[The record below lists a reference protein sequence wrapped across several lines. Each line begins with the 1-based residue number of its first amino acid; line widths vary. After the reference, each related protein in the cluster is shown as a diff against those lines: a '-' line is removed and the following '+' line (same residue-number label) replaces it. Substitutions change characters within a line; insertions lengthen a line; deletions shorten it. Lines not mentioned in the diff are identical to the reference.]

1 MLCNTTV
8 LYELINFGNAIKR
21 YSVVFLSEKNF
32 QQKLIHK
39 LFVYS
44 TVTSAVFANKADHV
58 VSGSD
63 DRTVKVYI

>member
-1 MLCNTTV
+1 M
-8 LYELINFGNAIKR
+8 AIKR

-32 QQKLIHK
+32 QQKLILK

-44 TVTSAVFANKADHV
+44 TVTSAVFSNKADHV